1 MTAVSEYLHTGW
13 HEFFLPV
20 TSRHGEAHLRVWI
33 DMAEVLPMLRRLDR
47 LFGDE
52 AHPYA
57 LRIQEIPAAQRE
69 LIRMVMD
76 LVLEHPEA
84 VRRVAAS
91 RRLAADL
98 ADRFGIGPSAYPIRY
113 PQVIDQVDLD
123 SAHIG
128 LALPFILR
136 RDSGAAPEPE
146 T

>member
-1 MTAVSEYLHTGW
+1 M
-13 HEFFLPV
+13 
-20 TSRHGEAHLRVWI
+20 I
-33 DMAEVLPMLRRLDR
+33 
-47 LFGDE
+47 
-52 AHPYA
+52 
-57 LRIQEIPAAQRE
+57 
-69 LIRMVMD
+69 MD

-123 SAHIG
+123 PAHIG